1 MKLVDKNTHETVEEM
16 LKAYPETQD
25 SDTYLTALIWFKEL
39 MKMGWA
45 REDAV
50 KFCKVLKDGKLSH
63 PENISR
69 IRRHIQK
76 NKIELRGKT
85 YDKRQNKSNKIKREI
100 VKL

>member
-16 LKAYPETQD
+16 LKTYPETQD

-39 MKMGWA
+39 MKMGWS

-50 KFCKVLKDGKLSH
+50 RFCKVLKDGKLSH
-63 PENISR
+63 PQS
-69 IRRHIQK
+69 IRRTRQIIQK
-76 NKIELRGKT
+76 NEPDLRGKT
-85 YDKRQNKSNKIKREI
+85 YNKRQKNSNKIKREI